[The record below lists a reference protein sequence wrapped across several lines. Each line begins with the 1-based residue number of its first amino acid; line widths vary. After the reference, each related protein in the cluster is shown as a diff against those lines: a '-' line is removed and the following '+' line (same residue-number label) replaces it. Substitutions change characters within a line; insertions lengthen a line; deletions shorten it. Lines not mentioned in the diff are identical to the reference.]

1 MFTCSLCVCL
11 YGGDVLYLIDFLCI
25 SWQYYYCSRLSS
37 HTHFYLFFLRLIKW
51 LPPLTLKCNK
61 FIIIKIFSF
70 SFVHHHH
77 HLPSTQSSISSIYFF
92 VWKLLH
98 DHNKLVINND
108 DNRYWF
114 HIQWLKIFYQ
124 LEVPHNNFLFVW
136 NAIINAAVI
145 NFGGW

>member
-1 MFTCSLCVCL
+1 MLSVCMFVWRWCFISNWFLM
-11 YGGDVLYLIDFLCI
+11 YLMAILLLQQIIFSYTFL
-25 SWQYYYCSRLSS
+25 S
-37 HTHFYLFFLRLIKW
+37 FFLRLIKW